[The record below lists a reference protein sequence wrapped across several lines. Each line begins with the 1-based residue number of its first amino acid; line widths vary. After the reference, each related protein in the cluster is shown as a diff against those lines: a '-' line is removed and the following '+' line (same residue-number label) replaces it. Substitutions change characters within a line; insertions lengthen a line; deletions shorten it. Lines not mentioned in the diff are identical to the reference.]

1 MKHLFKT
8 GLCLLV
14 IMLSVLVPL
23 MVTVTAQS
31 GHGGSTQVIA
41 FVLGESQE
49 ESEEPEPL
57 PSQDESGCDDNTTV
71 PTGDEFAWYA
81 LIPLIIS
88 GGALIVTGFRIR
100 RKE

>member
-1 MKHLFKT
+1 MKNRIKK
-8 GLCLLV
+8 GLCLFFTIFGLFCFT
-14 IMLSVLVPL
+14 LPL
-23 MVTVTAQS
+23 FCSSTAKA
-31 GHGGSTQVIA
+31 GSTQVIA